1 MTLEIIKWLPAI
13 FAAVKRLAGRT
24 AEFTEQ
30 GGMDRAA
37 LGTSDTVFGD
47 GKPLVGWGDSVL
59 PEFFLPGLGHPI
71 GGPGGGNGTDD
82 ICFAKAHG
90 IEPGANFRGNH
101 IHGRTAHISSGDGDF
116 RFFSAIGQLADM
128 YIP

>member
-13 FAAVKRLAGRT
+13 FASVKRLAGGA
-24 AEFTEQ
+24 AEFAEQ

-47 GKPLVGWGDSVL
+47 GKTLVGRSDSVL
-59 PEFFLPGLGHPI
+59 PELLLPGIGHPI

-82 ICFAKAHG
+82 IYFAKPQG
-90 IEPGANFRGNH
+90 IEPGANLRGNH

-116 RFFSAIGQLADM
+116 CFFSAIRQLADM